1 MTRRRLQVAV
11 FAAIVGIGIST
22 PASSDPVSDVE
33 RTVEQQQR
41 RIEQLETEQ
50 RKLLERLEAIDVAR
64 TATGASV
71 DAVQVTPE
79 YVDERIQD
87 FEEAAESRF
96 LVSGYGDVEFIDVD
110 DGTTAFAWSFNPGFH
125 FRMAEDLHF
134 NAELEF
140 EMEVEDGEVGDRAT
154 AW

>member
-1 MTRRRLQVAV
+1 M
-11 FAAIVGIGIST
+11 
-22 PASSDPVSDVE
+22 
-33 RTVEQQQR
+33 
-41 RIEQLETEQ
+41 
-50 RKLLERLEAIDVAR
+50 
-64 TATGASV
+64 
-71 DAVQVTPE
+71 
-79 YVDERIQD
+79 
-87 FEEAAESRF
+87 
-96 LVSGYGDVEFIDVD
+96 SGYGDVEFIDVD